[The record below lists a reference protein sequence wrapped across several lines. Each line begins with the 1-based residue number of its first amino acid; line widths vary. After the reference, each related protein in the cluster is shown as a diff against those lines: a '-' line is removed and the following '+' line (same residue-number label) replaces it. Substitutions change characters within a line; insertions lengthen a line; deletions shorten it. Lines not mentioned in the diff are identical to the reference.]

1 MSDKEAT
8 ARIKINKLLEA
19 AGWRFFADGSKPAN
33 IRLEPSVTVKSS
45 DLDALGD
52 NFEKTNKG
60 FIDFLLLDAKGFPLI
75 VLEAKSEA
83 KNPLVGKEQARKY
96 AKSQSCRFV
105 ILSNGNLHYFW
116 DLERGNPYLITSFP
130 TPDSVTGYQQV
141 TPDPQRLIED
151 QVGDDYIV
159 LTQRPNYQSEAAWRN
174 EAERPGY
181 IQVNKLRF
189 LRPYQL
195 QAIHA
200 LQRAVKDGTD
210 RFLFEMATGTGKTR
224 TAAALIK
231 RLFEANAITRVLFLV
246 DRIPL
251 AKQTEDAF
259 AEHLT
264 DYPAYVLRAGR
275 RFQDEKLITITT
287 LQSMVN
293 IYSDYSSGY
302 FDLVISDECHRSI
315 YGKWSGVL
323 KHFDGVQIGL
333 TATPCVA
340 NLEDLNADE
349 EDKLFVRDTLRFFE
363 VDKPTYSYKLK
374 DAIAEGFL
382 VPYQIYKAKTV
393 KTAAEG
399 GFEVKKDELDW
410 TAMDGATRAEFTEI
424 FKNTDSITVDPNGL
438 ERRFT
443 IPERNRAMVR
453 EFRQVLEN
461 GYLDHKGVL
470 RKPLLGKTIIFAVSK
485 RHAATLAEL
494 LDTEFADKK
503 PTPEVRYADYVV
515 SGMGPEDTVDGMT
528 KIKRFKKEPFPQI
541 LVSVNM
547 LDTGFDCPEVVNLV
561 FARFTRSAILY
572 QQMRGRGTR
581 KSANKPIFTLFD
593 FVGVADYHGDD
604 EEYADGGIMV
614 AKQALKKKYEPRRL
628 LALDINDHIDP
639 TTREWITVDEN
650 GNMVFP
656 EASEQKA
663 AELGARFEAWL
674 LQQMSLN
681 PEQERWLRLLGSQI
695 RANADTLDEV
705 MPEHFAFHPFQQLG
719 GMVQAMRIFGGD
731 APMRS
736 VIHSLNECLFGS
748 EGSDINP
755 SQPKQQPDFLS

>member
-1 MSDKEAT
+1 MGSNEAFS
-8 ARIKINKLLEA
+8 RVLI
-19 AGWRFFADGSKPAN
+19 
-33 IRLEPSVTVKSS
+33 
-45 DLDALGD
+45 DALLADQGWD
-52 NFEKTNKG
+52 TKDTNSVRYE
-60 FIDFLLLDAKGFPLI
+60 I
-75 VLEAKSEA
+75 VLDDGTRADYVLCDRHGRSLAVIEAKRFSV
-83 KNPLVGKEQARKY
+83 NPADAAEQARNY
-96 AKSQSCRFV
+96 ARQLNVPYIF
-105 ILSNGNLHYFW
+105 LANGQEIHFW
-116 DLERGNPYLITSFP
+116 EWQREAYPHPVKTFFKQDDLERRAAITKVKRELLDISI
-130 TPDSVTGYQQV
+130 DNRIVERDYQHACIDTVCKEMGQG
-141 TPDPQRLIED
+141 R
-151 QVGDDYIV
+151 
-159 LTQRPNYQSEAAWRN
+159 R
-174 EAERPGY
+174 
-181 IQVNKLRF
+181 KL
-189 LRPYQL
+189 L
-195 QAIHA
+195 
-200 LQRAVKDGTD
+200 V
-210 RFLFEMATGTGKTR
+210 EMATGTGKTR

-259 AEHLT
+259 AEHLP

-340 NLEDLNADE
+340 NLDDMAPDE

-363 VDKPTYSYKLK
+363 VDKPTFTYKLK
-374 DAIAEGFL
+374 DAIHDGYL
-382 VPYQIYKAKTV
+382 VPYQIYKAQTV

-410 TAMDGATRAEFTEI
+410 TAMDAVTRTEFEQL
-424 FKNTDSITVDPNGL
+424 FKNTDRLVVDPNAL

-470 RKPLLGKTIIFAVSK
+470 RKPLLGKTIVFGVTK

-494 LDTEFADKK
+494 LDAEFADKK
-503 PTPEVRYADYVV
+503 PNPEVRYADYVV

-528 KIKRFKKEPFPQI
+528 KIKRFKKEAFPQI

-581 KSANKPIFTLFD
+581 KADKKPIFTLFD

-604 EEYADGGIMV
+604 EEYAQGGVIV
-614 AKQALKKKYEPRRL
+614 AKQPLKKKYEPRRL

-639 TTREWITVDEN
+639 TTREWVTVDEN
-650 GNMVFP
+650 GNLIFP
-656 EASEQKA
+656 EASEQKS
-663 AELGARFEAWL
+663 AELGAKFEAWFL
-674 LQQMSLN
+674 AQDTLSAD
-681 PEQERWLRLLGSQI
+681 QERWLRLLGSQL
-695 RANADTLDEV
+695 RANADTLTEV
-705 MPEHFAFHPFQQLG
+705 IPEHFAYFHTFSQMG
-719 GMVQAMRIFGGD
+719 GLNEATRIFGG
-731 APMRS
+731 AGPLNRLLE
-736 VIHSLNECLFGS
+736 SLNAAVFSGDTSSSPL
-748 EGSDINP
+748 DDT
-755 SQPKQQPDFLS
+755 QPEARH

>member
-1 MSDKEAT
+1 MGQNEAFS
-8 ARIKINKLLEA
+8 R
-19 AGWRFFADGSKPAN
+19 
-33 IRLEPSVTVKSS
+33 V
-45 DLDALGD
+45 
-52 NFEKTNKG
+52 
-60 FIDFLLLDAKGFPLI
+60 FIDAQLADQGWNTQDTNSVRYEV
-75 VLEAKSEA
+75 VLEDGTRADYVLCDRHGRSLAVIEA
-83 KNPLVGKEQARKY
+83 KRFSVNPADAAEQAKNY
-96 AKSQSCRFV
+96 ARQLKVPYIFLANGQEIRFWEWQREAYPRPV
-105 ILSNGNLHYFW
+105 KTFFKQD
-116 DLERGNPYLITSFP
+116 DLERRAATGQVKRELLDVPI
-130 TPDSVTGYQQV
+130 DSRIAGRDYQHACIDTLCREIGQG
-141 TPDPQRLIED
+141 R
-151 QVGDDYIV
+151 
-159 LTQRPNYQSEAAWRN
+159 R
-174 EAERPGY
+174 
-181 IQVNKLRF
+181 KL
-189 LRPYQL
+189 L
-195 QAIHA
+195 
-200 LQRAVKDGTD
+200 V
-210 RFLFEMATGTGKTR
+210 EMATGTGKTR
-224 TAAALIK
+224 TAAAIIK

-259 AEHLT
+259 AEHLPT
-264 DYPAYVLRAGR
+264 IPAYVLRAGR

-333 TATPCVA
+333 TATPCIA
-340 NLEDLNADE
+340 NLDDLNADE

-363 VDKPTYSYKLK
+363 VAKPTFTYKLK
-374 DAIAEGFL
+374 DAIHDGYL

-393 KTAAEG
+393 KTAAEE

-410 TAMDGATRAEFTEI
+410 TGMDGPTRAEFMEL
-424 FKNTDSITVDPNGL
+424 FKNTDTLKVDPSAL

-470 RKPLLGKTIIFAVSK
+470 RKPLLGKTIIFAVTK

-494 LDTEFADKK
+494 LDAEFADKK
-503 PTPEVRYADYVV
+503 PSPEVRYADYVV
-515 SGMGPEDTVDGMT
+515 SSMGPEDTVDGMT

-581 KSANKPIFTLFD
+581 KADKKPIFTLFD

-604 EEYADGGIMV
+604 PEFAEGGIVMEP
-614 AKQALKKKYEPRRL
+614 AKKKKYEPRRL

-639 TTREWITVDEN
+639 TTREWISVDEN
-650 GNMVFP
+650 GNLVFP
-656 EASEQKA
+656 EASEQKV
-663 AELGARFEAWL
+663 AELGAKFEAWFL
-674 LQQMSLN
+674 TQDKLDAD
-681 PEQERWLRLLGSQI
+681 QERWLRVIGSQI
-695 RANADTLDEV
+695 RANADTLE
-705 MPEHFAFHPFQQLG
+705 EFTAGHFAFHPFTLMG
-719 GMVQAMRIFGGD
+719 GVREAQRIFGGE
-731 APMRS
+731 APLDQLLT
-736 VIHSLNECLFGS
+736 SLNTAVFRGE
-748 EGSDINP
+748 EP
-755 SQPKQQPDFLS
+755 SGTTGEIRPEAPH

>member
-1 MSDKEAT
+1 MAQNEAFS
-8 ARIKINKLLEA
+8 RVII
-19 AGWRFFADGSKPAN
+19 
-33 IRLEPSVTVKSS
+33 
-45 DLDALGD
+45 DALLADQGWNTQDTNSVRYEVVLGD
-52 NFEKTNKG
+52 GTRA
-60 FIDFLLLDAKGFPLI
+60 DY
-75 VLEAKSEA
+75 VLCDRHGRSLAVIEAKRFSVNPADATEQA
-83 KNPLVGKEQARKY
+83 KNY
-96 AKSQSCRFV
+96 AQQLNVPYIFLANGQEIRFWEWQREAYPHPV
-105 ILSNGNLHYFW
+105 KTFFKQD
-116 DLERGNPYLITSFP
+116 DLERRAATAQVKRDPLEVPI
-130 TPDSVTGYQQV
+130 DSRIAGRDYQQAC
-141 TPDPQRLIED
+141 IETLCKEMG
-151 QVGDDYIV
+151 QG
-159 LTQRPNYQSEAAWRN
+159 RR
-174 EAERPGY
+174 
-181 IQVNKLRF
+181 KL
-189 LRPYQL
+189 L
-195 QAIHA
+195 
-200 LQRAVKDGTD
+200 V
-210 RFLFEMATGTGKTR
+210 EMATGTGKTR

-340 NLEDLNADE
+340 NLDDLNADE

-363 VDKPTYSYKLK
+363 VDRPTFSYKLK
-374 DAIAEGFL
+374 DAIHDGYL

-410 TAMDGATRAEFTEI
+410 TAMDGATRAEFTEL
-424 FKNTDSITVDPNGL
+424 FKNTDTIKVDPNAL

-494 LDTEFADKK
+494 LDAEFADKK

-581 KSANKPIFTLFD
+581 KATNKPIFTLFD

-604 EEYADGGIMV
+604 AEFAEGGFVV

-639 TTREWITVDEN
+639 MTREWITVDEN

-663 AELGARFEAWL
+663 EELGTRFEAWL
-674 LQQMSLN
+674 LQQTNLN
-681 PEQERWLRLLGSQI
+681 PERERWLRLLGSQI

-705 MPEHFAFHPFQQLG
+705 MPEHFAYFQMFSQMG
-719 GMVQAMRIFGGD
+719 GLNEARRVFGGTI
-731 APMRS
+731 ALEALLE
-736 VIHSLNECLFGS
+736 SLNAAVFWHKY
-748 EGSDINP
+748 NP
-755 SQPKQQPDFLS
+755 SSPGSSPERAQS